1 MNILRR
7 SHQRAES
14 WKEASFLDSLKKGDC
29 YHSWN
34 WMSFKALLRQPDEVL
49 QTTAGCHSSI
59 PQNYSGFSFLRDPI
73 DHEHEKFD
81 I

>member
-1 MNILRR
+1 MIVTIHGKTAG
-7 SHQRAES
+7 S
-14 WKEASFLDSLKKGDC
+14 ASFV
-29 YHSWN
+29 N
-34 WMSFKALLRQPDEVL
+34 WMSFKALLRQPDGVL

>member
-1 MNILRR
+1 VIVTIHGKTAG
-7 SHQRAES
+7 S
-14 WKEASFLDSLKKGDC
+14 ASFV
-29 YHSWN
+29 N